1 MIVKVRSIWIF
12 QSSTFTILGALQP
25 ALDYNVS
32 TSLLQVVLQL
42 THPHEVHTPL
52 PIVGLLEVFIR
63 RPRVAHH
70 HAQSACKRHL
80 FAHGLPLSD
89 GRADSEAAVERPSQV
104 IVVLARQDV
113 HVYVSTTTVQLK
125 DLLDVV
131 ALLR

>member
-1 MIVKVRSIWIF
+1 M
-12 QSSTFTILGALQP
+12 
-25 ALDYNVS
+25 
-32 TSLLQVVLQL
+32 
-42 THPHEVHTPL
+42 HTPL

-80 FAHGLPLSD
+80 FAHGLPRSD

-131 ALLR
+131 ALIWLVASQVDAVAGSSGKNMFGLSPLLH